1 MEREELQF
9 FCRDCRHKSSL
20 EQNAEQCTVIRT
32 IKKYRKGEYI
42 AYQGDTVNH
51 LLMLIKGKV
60 KTEIVSGSGFVLS
73 MEIIEAPYPLAA
85 PFLFAD
91 DNHFPVDIISMEDSE
106 VMFISKKSVE
116 MQMAQCPGF
125 LRGFM
130 AFNAN
135 RIQYLTQRI
144 RIFAQKGIKGKIC
157 YYILSREKNGYFELG
172 RNIKTLAEYFGVER
186 PSLSRTLSEM
196 IHQGI
201 IELENG
207 KGRIL
212 DYKKVEEGLL

>member
-1 MEREELQF
+1 M
-9 FCRDCRHKSSL
+9 
-20 EQNAEQCTVIRT
+20 
-32 IKKYRKGEYI
+32 
-42 AYQGDTVNH
+42 
-51 LLMLIKGKV
+51 
-60 KTEIVSGSGFVLS
+60 
-73 MEIIEAPYPLAA
+73 
-85 PFLFAD
+85 FAD
-91 DNHFPVDIISMEDSE
+91 ENHFAVDIISMEDRE

-116 MQMAQCPGF
+116 MQMAKCSGF

-157 YYILSREKNGYFELG
+157 YYILSREKKGYFELG